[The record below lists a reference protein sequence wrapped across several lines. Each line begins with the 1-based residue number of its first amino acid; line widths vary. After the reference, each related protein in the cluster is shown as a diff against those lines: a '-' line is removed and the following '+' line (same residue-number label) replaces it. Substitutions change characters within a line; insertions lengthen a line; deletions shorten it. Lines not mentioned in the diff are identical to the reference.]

1 MDSHA
6 AGSSSGG
13 SGDGAAQARRNSRK
27 PKYSKFTQQE
37 LPACK
42 PILTPKWVISV
53 FVLVGVIFVPIGIV
67 SLRSSRQVVEIVD
80 RYDDA
85 CVPAGVTD
93 KLAYIRNESIP
104 KACTR
109 NLTVMELSGCS
120 SNLKFWEW
128 KNYIIQTTLTSV

>member
-13 SGDGAAQARRNSRK
+13 SGDGGAAPRRNSRK

-53 FVLVGVIFVPIGIV
+53 FVLVGVIFVPIGV
-67 SLRSSRQVVEIVD
+67 ASLRASRQVCLISYLLGLIMSLVILFMLVVFF
-80 RYDDA
+80 A
-85 CVPAGVTD
+85 AG
-93 KLAYIRNESIP
+93 
-104 KACTR
+104 C
-109 NLTVMELSGCS
+109 
-120 SNLKFWEW
+120 
-128 KNYIIQTTLTSV
+128 